1 MYLSRTT
8 GRNNFWALLSHSTS
22 RGVTTDYIVWRK
34 ISAKLGM
41 LPKRSFRVSLILNN
55 AMIFPVFD
63 YCAVVWASLTL
74 ICTIIFIFIRLVC
87 CCFFLFHQGPIQT
100 SQAKLSTPHYIL
112 FTIKYNIIKIKIN
125 KVDTMV
131 SKAKYQRPKL
141 AVLFAKFGLSL
152 NQC

>member
-8 GRNNFWALLSHSTS
+8 GRDIFWTLLSHSTS
-22 RGVTTDYIVWRK
+22 RGVTTDYIVWCK

-41 LPKRSFRVSLILNN
+41 LPKRSFRVSLILYN
-55 AMIFPVFD
+55 AMIFPAFD

-74 ICTIIFIFIRLVC
+74 VCAIFYLYLSCVLLF
-87 CCFFLFHQGPIQT
+87 FFLFHQGPIQT
-100 SQAKLSTPHYIL
+100 SHTKLGTPHYIL
-112 FTIKYNIIKIKIN
+112 FTIKYNIIKIN

-131 SKAKYQRPKL
+131 SKVKYQSPKL
-141 AVLFAKFGLSL
+141 AVLYAKFGLSV